1 MYRNS
6 KSVSVLFFV
15 ATLLGMLL
23 PSLASALGTPDGLPP
38 PMETICD
45 TQTGA
50 AYGLC
55 NAYCEA
61 MDCDS
66 DSAQASTS
74 ACEKVFSKFNQIT
87 GALPPCE
94 LQCPLVNQDVYPY
107 FSGVVK
113 GEVVLNRCARDS
125 NWIPEITGVVV
136 WSETDTPSPPTTNNP
151 DGSPA
156 GAVWIAYPSGGG
168 VLYSGGDGGET
179 TQDLSLEQ
187 YGACK
192 GLLETAITSTP
203 GLVCDEVQ

>member
-74 ACEKVFSKFNQIT
+74 ACEKVSSKFNQIT

-94 LQCPLVNQDVYPY
+94 LQCPLVNEDVYPY
-107 FSGVVK
+107 FSGVVN
-113 GEVVLNRCARDS
+113 GEVVLNSCARDS
-125 NWIPEITGVVV
+125 NWIPGLTGVVV
-136 WSETDTPSPPTTNNP
+136 WSQTDTPST
-151 DGSPA
+151 GSPA
-156 GAVWIAYPSGGG
+156 GADRIAHPRGGG

-187 YGACK
+187 YDACK
-192 GLLETAITSTP
+192 ALLETAITSTP
-203 GLVCDEVQ
+203 GLVCDG